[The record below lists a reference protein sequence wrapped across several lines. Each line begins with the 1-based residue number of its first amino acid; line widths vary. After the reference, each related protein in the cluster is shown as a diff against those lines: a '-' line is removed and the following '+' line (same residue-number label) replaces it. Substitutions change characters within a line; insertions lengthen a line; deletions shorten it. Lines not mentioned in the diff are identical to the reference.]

1 MGTLNLTAK
10 NIPITLNQGD
20 TLSLALRHTDPET
33 SDPID
38 MTGVVPLWI
47 FESDEIE
54 DLTIGDGL
62 EWAESETDSGVFDLL
77 LVEKDILWAD
87 TVAYQLKYTY
97 PSGQKKTKMKGK
109 VKSKVSLDPDE

>member
-33 SDPID
+33 SDP
-38 MTGVVPLWI
+38 I